1 MATRH
6 TSLEGEG
13 GKPDSG
19 AKAVPYINVTPLI
32 DVLLVV
38 LIIFMVITPLKPSR
52 FQADIPTQRDPNE
65 DLSQLK
71 PNPLTL
77 VVAIAGDLS
86 LKLNQENVGSVNDTS
101 LLSQRLAGVFR
112 ARKEQRA
119 FKPGMETR
127 TDLPDDERLEKTVFV
142 KAPRSM
148 KYGDVVKVIDAIKGA
163 GASPVG
169 LQVDD
174 LPQ

>member
-1 MATRH
+1 MAMGSSKKST
-6 TSLEGEG
+6 
-13 GKPDSG
+13 
-19 AKAVPYINVTPLI
+19 KAVPYINVTPLI
-32 DVLLVV
+32 DVLLVM

-77 VVAIAGDLS
+77 VVSISNDLQ
-86 LKLNQENVGSVNDTS
+86 LKLNQDSVGSVNDTAA
-101 LLSQRLAGVFR
+101 LSQKLLQLFR
-112 ARKEQRA
+112 QRA
-119 FKPGMETR
+119 DTRAYKPGMEVR
-127 TDLPDDERLEKTVFV
+127 TELPESQRIEKTVFV
-142 KAPRSM
+142 KAPRSV

>member
-1 MATRH
+1 MSMDGH
-6 TSLEGEG
+6 DKPKTS
-13 GKPDSG
+13 
-19 AKAVPYINVTPLI
+19 KAVPYINVTPLI
-32 DVLLVV
+32 DVLLVM

-52 FQADIPTQRDPNE
+52 FEADIPTQRDPNE

-77 VVAIAGDLS
+77 VVSISNDLQ
-86 LKLNQENVGSVNDTS
+86 LKLNQDNIGSVNDTAP
-101 LLSQRLAGVFR
+101 LSQKLMQLFQQRKDTR
-112 ARKEQRA
+112 AYKV
-119 FKPGMETR
+119 GMETR
-127 TDLPDDERLEKTVFV
+127 TDLPDSERIEKTVFV
-142 KAPRSM
+142 KAPRSV

-163 GASPVG
+163 GANPVG